1 MSGPFRLA
9 IFLVVAL
16 AFVAPAAYGLATVQT
31 TPTAATALTPARL
44 DGGKKL
50 YRKFCGQCH
59 SLKEARAVGFGAA
72 DPNGPG
78 ELGGPSFNP
87 LRVTAQQCELAISGV
102 WDGHGKVMTLMTR
115 ADITLVGK
123 YVQAAT
129 KDHPHKATLPSDSLY
144 G

>member
-1 MSGPFRLA
+1 MSVPLRVGIF
-9 IFLVVAL
+9 FLVAVAL
-16 AFVAPAAYGLATVQT
+16 IAPAAYGLAT
-31 TPTAATALTPARL
+31 AETPARL
-44 DGGKKL
+44 EPGKKL

-72 DPNGPG
+72 DKNGPG
-78 ELGGPSFNP
+78 DLGGPSFNP
-87 LRVTAQQCELAISGV
+87 LRVTAQQCLLAITGV

-115 ADITLVGK
+115 DDIRVVGN

-129 KDHPHKATLPSDSLY
+129 KDHAHKATLPSDTLY

>member
-9 IFLVVAL
+9 IFVAIAV

-31 TPTAATALTPARL
+31 APTTATAQTPARL

-72 DPNGPG
+72 DKTGPG

-87 LRVTAQQCELAISGV
+87 LRVTAQQCQLAITGV
-102 WDGHGKVMTLMTR
+102 WDGHGKVMTLMTH
-115 ADITLVGK
+115 ADINLVSK
-123 YVQAAT
+123 YVAAAT
-129 KDHPHKATLPSDSLY
+129 KDHPHKATMPSDAMY